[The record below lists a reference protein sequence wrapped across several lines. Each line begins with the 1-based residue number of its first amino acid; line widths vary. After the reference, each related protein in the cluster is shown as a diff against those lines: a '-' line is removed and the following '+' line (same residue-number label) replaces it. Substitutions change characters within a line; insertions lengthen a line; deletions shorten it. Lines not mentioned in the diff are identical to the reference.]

1 MGISF
6 LMISHPYNPC
16 IYHHSLQYTQYP
28 AMFVLM
34 IITAVNGYVQP
45 YKHHAANIL
54 ETVLSV
60 NTLVLLLLRNTAT
73 IEEALGNL
81 GEQAADS
88 QLSTCQDNMDGV
100 TDFVWLLQP
109 AYYLPLVLLCAV
121 GATWISMRL
130 K

>member
-1 MGISF
+1 
-6 LMISHPYNPC
+6 
-16 IYHHSLQYTQYP
+16 
-28 AMFVLM
+28 MFVLM

-121 GATWISMRL
+121 GATWISLRL